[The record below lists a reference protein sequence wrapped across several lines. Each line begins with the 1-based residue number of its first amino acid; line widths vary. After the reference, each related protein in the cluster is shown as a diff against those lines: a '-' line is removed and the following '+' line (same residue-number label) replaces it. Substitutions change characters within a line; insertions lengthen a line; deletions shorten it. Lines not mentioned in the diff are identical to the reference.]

1 MKQLVQSVR
10 SGDLRL
16 VECPSPIAST
26 TEVLV
31 EVSRSVVSAGTEKAV
46 RNLASASLL
55 QKAKARPDLVKQVIK
70 KARTEGVRSTA
81 QTVQARLDSDMP
93 LGYSA
98 AGVAVEVGEYVAGVR
113 PGMRVATG
121 GAGHAEFQ
129 VAAGLLC
136 VPVPDAVSD
145 DAAAFTT
152 VASIALHGLRLA
164 EVGPGGRIAVVGLG
178 LLGQLATRLAL
189 ASGLQVVGIDL
200 RDWTTEI
207 ASASGARGLV
217 ERGADTTNEIME
229 WSRGIGVDAVLVT
242 AATASSEPMLR
253 APAICRDRANI
264 VLVGDVGLE
273 LKRTPLYEKE
283 LSIKVARSYG
293 HGRYER
299 AYEEYGV
306 DYSPGNVRWTEGRNM
321 EAVLDLMASGRLKVD
336 DLITQ
341 RYAFDRALEA
351 YALLNESGAKYLG
364 IELEYETGR
373 PPYSPRPRVTTRSA
387 STSRPGIGLVGAGA
401 FARSVLVP
409 ALKASDLGPLVAV
422 ASATGVSAAHLAE
435 KADFERVANN
445 MDEML
450 DDDRIGLIVIA
461 TDHASHADLVVKA
474 LQGGKHVFVEKPLA
488 VTAAELD
495 MVEAALAATDRVLA
509 VGFNRR
515 HSPAMHKLIELR
527 RGWSGPGSMLYRVN
541 AGRLPDKHWYHDRRQ
556 AGRLIGE
563 VCHFVDTC
571 LAVDDDE
578 VLTVAA
584 AATIG
589 SVVGAGQD
597 LMLSMQM
604 QSGSIAGI
612 SYSTGG
618 HASTPKERLE
628 YFGSGHSVII
638 DDFRSVHL
646 DGKSVWSGDQDK
658 GHRAQFA
665 ELSKRIITGD
675 QVGPSSY
682 LRTTRAVLVTMAA
695 ILGSVPAETEPADE
709 LVTS

>member
-1 MKQLVQSVR
+1 VKQLVQSIR

-16 VECPSPIAST
+16 VDCPTPIPTA

-31 EVSRSVVSAGTEKAV
+31 EVTRSVVSAGTEKAV

-70 KARTEGVRSTA
+70 KARSEGLRSTA
-81 QTVQARLDSDMP
+81 QTVQAKLDSDMP

-98 AGVAVEVGEYVAGVR
+98 AGIAVEVGEYVNGVR

-136 VPVPDAVSD
+136 VPIPDSVSD
-145 DAAAFTT
+145 DAAAFST
-152 VASIALHGLRLA
+152 VAAIALHGLRLA
-164 EVGPGGRIAVVGLG
+164 EVGPGGRIAIVGLG

-200 RDWTTEI
+200 RDWTAEVATK
-207 ASASGARGLV
+207 SGARGLV
-217 ERGADTTNEIME
+217 EQGAETTQEVLDWTRGL
-229 WSRGIGVDAVLVT
+229 GVDAVLVT
-242 AATASSEPMLR
+242 AATSSSEPMMR

-306 DYSPGNVRWTEGRNM
+306 DYPAGNVRWTEGRNI
-321 EAVLDLMASGRLKVD
+321 EAVLDLMSSGRLKVD
-336 DLITQ
+336 DLVTH
-341 RYAFDRALEA
+341 RFAFDKATKA
-351 YALLNESGAKYLG
+351 YDLLNEPAAKFLG

-373 PPYSPRPRVTTRSA
+373 PAFNGVPLVRRGTAGS
-387 STSRPGIGLVGAGA
+387 SRPGIGLLGAGA

-435 KADFERVANN
+435 KADFERVAAD

-461 TDHASHADLVVKA
+461 TDHASHAELVVKA
-474 LQGGKHVFVEKPLA
+474 LRGGKHVFVEKPLA
-488 VTAAELD
+488 TSQDELA
-495 MVEAALAATDRVLA
+495 MVQAALEETDRVLA

-515 HSPAMHKLIELR
+515 HSPALRKLIELR
-527 RGWSGPGSMLYRVN
+527 SGWSGPASMLYRVS
-541 AGRLPDKHWYHDRRQ
+541 AGRLPEKHWYHDRRQ

-563 VCHFVDTC
+563 VCHFIDTC
-571 LAVDDDE
+571 LAVADDE
-578 VLTVAA
+578 VLSVAA
-584 AATIG
+584 AATLG
-589 SVVGAGQD
+589 SVAGAEQD
-597 LMLSMQM
+597 LMLSLQM
-604 QSGSIAGI
+604 RSGSIAGI
-612 SYSTGG
+612 SYAIGG
-618 HASTPKERLE
+618 HPSTPKERLE
-628 YFGSGHSVII
+628 YFGSGHTVVI

-665 ELSKRIITGD
+665 ALAKRIATGD
-675 QVGPSSY
+675 QAGTASA
-682 LRTTRAVLVTMAA
+682 LRTTSAVLDALAA
-695 ILGSVPAETEPADE
+695 VLGAAPMTESL
-709 LVTS
+709 LVGGAQ